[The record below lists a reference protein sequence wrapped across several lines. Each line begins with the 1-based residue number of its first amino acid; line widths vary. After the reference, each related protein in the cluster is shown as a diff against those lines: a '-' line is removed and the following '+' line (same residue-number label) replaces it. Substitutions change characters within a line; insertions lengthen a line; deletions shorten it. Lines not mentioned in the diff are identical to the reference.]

1 MGPNHIM
8 IDSAFFYAP
17 NLSGAYE
24 TVPESPDNKVLQV
37 QIPNFQMINS
47 SIVDPMP
54 DNDIMSSLALTN
66 GMTDQKITLQQW
78 FAANGS
84 LASAPV
90 MQQLQT
96 PLDESFMMDEA
107 LFDPSDVMLGS
118 PTEEKITPSCLDS
131 PVNSTFGES
140 DSPEMMSGT
149 FDDNLLLD
157 EALHSSLDF
166 FSESDFSSLAE
177 VNALAMVS
185 PTMQCHSISSRNNR
199 KVKKDIMETYIKL
212 EPDNEQ
218 QQASQSSSSDTSRH
232 ESDASPNSASSH
244 TSPFSTAPSSPILQQ
259 TNTTT
264 SVTTTV
270 VAPSAVNPPPSSPQK
285 TKSTTAKKHTSSK
298 PPRNLECYNCGV
310 NKTPLWRRTP
320 DRMHSLCNACGL
332 YYKQYNTHRP
342 LHIRNKP
349 SSNTGPYTLPAS
361 RKNTAS
367 STSSEVSVQQ
377 QVQPQPQPQH
387 QHQPQ
392 VQPQPQHQPQQ
403 VVTTVVPSAT
413 EAPIRCVNCAQTQ
426 TPLWRKNEKG
436 QPICNACGLYAK
448 LHNRDRP
455 VAMRKAKIQ
464 RRRRDWGA
472 ANGNPNGSLDGSG
485 SDGSMDSSPNS
496 PTSPQQSHLTI
507 QTLLPGQR
515 PIMPLMIPQSQL
527 VSSPVS
533 MVAPSVHQQPTYTNV
548 PYMPPQ
554 FDFDDSRFKALVG
567 KMSRKQVEGFL
578 GVLERRCDILKQ
590 VLTEDHE
597 C

>member
-1 MGPNHIM
+1 M
-8 IDSAFFYAP
+8 IYTSIPLQVFLLSLELKNSALAKDAFFYAP

-24 TVPESPDNKVLQV
+24 TVPESPDNKVLQW
-37 QIPNFQMINS
+37 
-47 SIVDPMP
+47 
-54 DNDIMSSLALTN
+54 LLN
-66 GMTDQKITLQQW
+66 GP
-78 FAANGS
+78 

-90 MQQLQT
+90 MQQIST

-118 PTEEKITPSCLDS
+118 PTEDKMSPSCLDS
-131 PVNSTFGES
+131 PVNSNFGES
-140 DSPEMMSGT
+140 ESPEMMSA
-149 FDDNLLLD
+149 
-157 EALHSSLDF
+157 EA
-166 FSESDFSSLAE
+166 
-177 VNALAMVS
+177 NALAMVS
-185 PTMQCHSISSRNNR
+185 PTIQCHSTSSRNNR
-199 KVKKDIMETYIKL
+199 KVKQKDEIEAYIKL

-218 QQASQSSSSDTSRH
+218 QNSQSSSSDTSRH
-232 ESDASPNSASSH
+232 ESDSSPINSTSSH
-244 TSPFSTAPSSPILQQ
+244 TSPFTSPPPSPVQP
-259 TNTTT
+259 TNTSSS

-270 VAPSAVNPPPSSPQK
+270 VAPSAVNPPPPSQK
-285 TKSTTAKKHTSSK
+285 SKSTTTKKHTSSK

-377 QVQPQPQPQH
+377 QVQPQSQPQH

-403 VVTTVVPSAT
+403 VVTTVVPAAT

-485 SDGSMDSSPNS
+485 SESLDSNPQS
-496 PTSPQQSHLTI
+496 PTTPQHLTI

-533 MVAPSVHQQPTYTNV
+533 MVPQATIHQQQTYTTTV

-590 VLTEDHE
+590 VLSEDHE

>member
-1 MGPNHIM
+1 MGPNHIVM
-8 IDSAFFYAP
+8 NVDSAFFYAP
-17 NLSGAYE
+17 NLSGAYD

-37 QIPNFQMINS
+37 QIPNYQMINS
-47 SIVDPMP
+47 SIVESMP

-66 GMTDQKITLQQW
+66 GMTEQKFQQW
-78 FAANGS
+78 LLNGS
-84 LASAPV
+84 LTTTPV
-90 MQQLQT
+90 MQQISN
-96 PLDESFMMDEA
+96 PLDDSFMMDEA

-118 PTEEKITPSCLDS
+118 PTEDKMSPSCLDS
-131 PVNSTFGES
+131 PVNSNFGES
-140 DSPEMMSGT
+140 ESPEMMSGT
-149 FDDNLLLD
+149 FDDNILLD
-157 EALHSSLDF
+157 ELHNSLDF
-166 FSESDFSSLAE
+166 FADGFPTLAE
-177 VNALAMVS
+177 ANALAMVS
-185 PTMQCHSISSRNNR
+185 PIQCHPTSSRNNR
-199 KVKKDIMETYIKL
+199 KNKQKDEIETYIKL

-218 QQASQSSSSDTSRH
+218 QNSHSSSSDTSRH
-232 ESDASPNSASSH
+232 ESDSSPINSTSSH
-244 TSPFSTAPSSPILQQ
+244 TSPLSSPPLSPIQQ
-259 TNTTT
+259 SNTSSS

-270 VAPSAVNPPPSSPQK
+270 VAPSAVNPPPPSQK
-285 TKSTTAKKHTSSK
+285 SKSTTTKKHTSSK

-367 STSSEVSVQQ
+367 STSSEVTVQQ
-377 QVQPQPQPQH
+377 QVQPQSQPQH

-403 VVTTVVPSAT
+403 VVATVVPAAT

-485 SDGSMDSSPNS
+485 SESLDSNPQS
-496 PTSPQQSHLTI
+496 PTTPQHLTI

-533 MVAPSVHQQPTYTNV
+533 MVPQATIHQQQTYTTTV

-590 VLTEDHE
+590 VLSEDHE

>member
-1 MGPNHIM
+1 MGPNHIVM
-8 IDSAFFYAP
+8 NVDSAFFYAP
-17 NLSGAYE
+17 NLSGAYD

-37 QIPNFQMINS
+37 QIPNYQMINS
-47 SIVDPMP
+47 SIVESMP

-66 GMTDQKITLQQW
+66 GMTEQKFQQW
-78 FAANGS
+78 LLNGS
-84 LASAPV
+84 LTTTPV
-90 MQQLQT
+90 MQQISN
-96 PLDESFMMDEA
+96 PLDDSFMMDEA

-118 PTEEKITPSCLDS
+118 PTEDKMSPSCLDS
-131 PVNSTFGES
+131 PVNSNFGES
-140 DSPEMMSGT
+140 ESPEMMSGT
-149 FDDNLLLD
+149 FDDNILLD
-157 EALHSSLDF
+157 ELHNSLDF
-166 FSESDFSSLAE
+166 FADGFPTLAE
-177 VNALAMVS
+177 ANALAMVS
-185 PTMQCHSISSRNNR
+185 PIQCHPTSSRNNR
-199 KVKKDIMETYIKL
+199 KNKQKDEIETYIKL

-218 QQASQSSSSDTSRH
+218 QNSHSSS
-232 ESDASPNSASSH
+232 
-244 TSPFSTAPSSPILQQ
+244 I
-259 TNTTT
+259 
-264 SVTTTV
+264 
-270 VAPSAVNPPPSSPQK
+270 VAPSAVNPPPPSQK
-285 TKSTTAKKHTSSK
+285 SKSTTTKKHTSSK

-367 STSSEVSVQQ
+367 STSSEVTVQQ
-377 QVQPQPQPQH
+377 QV
-387 QHQPQ
+387 
-392 VQPQPQHQPQQ
+392 VA
-403 VVTTVVPSAT
+403 TVVPAAT

-485 SDGSMDSSPNS
+485 SESLDSNPQS
-496 PTSPQQSHLTI
+496 PTTPQHLTI

-533 MVAPSVHQQPTYTNV
+533 MVPQATIHQQQTYTTTV

-590 VLTEDHE
+590 VLSEDHE

>member
-1 MGPNHIM
+1 M
-8 IDSAFFYAP
+8 IYTSIVPLQAFLLSLELKNSALAKDAFFYAP
-17 NLSGAYE
+17 NLSGAYD

-37 QIPNFQMINS
+37 QIPNYQMINS
-47 SIVDPMP
+47 SIVESMP

-66 GMTDQKITLQQW
+66 GMTEQKFQQW
-78 FAANGS
+78 LLNGS
-84 LASAPV
+84 LTTTPV
-90 MQQLQT
+90 MQQISN
-96 PLDESFMMDEA
+96 PLDDSFMMDEA

-118 PTEEKITPSCLDS
+118 PTEDKMSPSCLDS
-131 PVNSTFGES
+131 PVNSNFGES
-140 DSPEMMSGT
+140 ESPEMMSA
-149 FDDNLLLD
+149 
-157 EALHSSLDF
+157 EA
-166 FSESDFSSLAE
+166 
-177 VNALAMVS
+177 NALAMVS
-185 PTMQCHSISSRNNR
+185 PIQCHPTSSRNNR
-199 KVKKDIMETYIKL
+199 KNKQKDEIETYIKL

-218 QQASQSSSSDTSRH
+218 QNSHSSSSDTSRH
-232 ESDASPNSASSH
+232 ESDSSPINSTSSH
-244 TSPFSTAPSSPILQQ
+244 TSPLSSPPLSPIQQ
-259 TNTTT
+259 SNTSSS

-270 VAPSAVNPPPSSPQK
+270 VAPSAVNPPPPSQK
-285 TKSTTAKKHTSSK
+285 SKSTTTKKHTSSK

-367 STSSEVSVQQ
+367 STSSEVTVQQ
-377 QVQPQPQPQH
+377 QVQPQSQPQH

-403 VVTTVVPSAT
+403 VVATVVPAAT

-485 SDGSMDSSPNS
+485 SESLDSNPQS
-496 PTSPQQSHLTI
+496 PTTPQHLTI

-533 MVAPSVHQQPTYTNV
+533 MVPQATIHQQQTYTTTV

-590 VLTEDHE
+590 VLSEDHE